1 MKVWNEV
8 AQGSQEWLEL
18 RVGKITASRY
28 KDARDFNAPTAAE
41 KKEGKT
47 RGKPSAKC
55 IAYAAQVAVERIAE
69 CQIERVFENWQ
80 MREGK
85 EQEPHARNA
94 YDVETGHVVQE
105 VGAITTDDDLFLYS
119 PDGLIGDDGLLEIKT
134 LLSADV
140 ICKVIG
146 DCDLSAYVD
155 QCMGGLW
162 LTGRQ
167 WIDLVLWAP
176 ALAPIG
182 RQLTIHR
189 ITRDENAIEALET
202 DLVAFARMVSDA
214 EAKLRSSPKELAA
227 AVAEIEEAE
236 AAQRKQSDHDRI
248 NDEGAA
254 RLLADAGKVAA
265 TANVHQMPVRP
276 AAATPPTL
284 KLGTICER
292 LGFTVTADFLASLG
306 FPMVAQ
312 EKSSKLWRESDF
324 PGICS
329 AIAQHVVAV
338 ANAREAA

>member
-1 MKVWNEV
+1 MKLWSVE
-8 AQGSQEWLEL
+8 QGSDAWLSL

-55 IAYAAQVAVERIAE
+55 IAYAAQVAVERIAAR
-69 CQIERVFENWQ
+69 QLDKVFENWQ

-119 PDGLIGDDGLLEIKT
+119 PDGLIGDEGLLEIKT

-146 DCDLSAYVD
+146 EGDLSAYMD
-155 QCMGGLW
+155 QCLGGLW

-176 ALAPIG
+176 ALAPID

-189 ITRDENAIEALET
+189 ITRDENAIEALES
-202 DLVAFARMVSDA
+202 DLLDFSRMVMDA
-214 EAKLRSSPKELAA
+214 ESKLRRQNIHAA
-227 AVAEIEEAE
+227 AL
-236 AAQRKQSDHDRI
+236 Q
-248 NDEGAA
+248 
-254 RLLADAGKVAA
+254 L
-265 TANVHQMPVRP
+265 
-276 AAATPPTL
+276 
-284 KLGTICER
+284 
-292 LGFTVTADFLASLG
+292 
-306 FPMVAQ
+306 
-312 EKSSKLWRESDF
+312 ES
-324 PGICS
+324 
-329 AIAQHVVAV
+329 A
-338 ANAREAA
+338 